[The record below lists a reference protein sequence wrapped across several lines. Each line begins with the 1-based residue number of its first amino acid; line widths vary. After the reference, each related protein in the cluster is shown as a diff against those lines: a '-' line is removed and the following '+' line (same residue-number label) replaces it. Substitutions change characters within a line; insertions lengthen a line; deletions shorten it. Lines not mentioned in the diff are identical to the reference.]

1 MNRDMVFISHANPE
15 DNDFSRWL
23 ALQLAKDGYG
33 VWCDL
38 TKLLGGENFWK
49 DAEEAIRSRTIK
61 FLYVLSR
68 TSNTKDGPRNELQIA
83 KNIAR
88 ADQSLH
94 DFVIPLHVDALPHGE
109 INVLLTSLN
118 AISFE
123 RSWAKG
129 YSQLVEVLERE
140 TVPKNANFG
149 PASVS
154 TWWRGQF
161 SANRGVSQKPETYL
175 SNLLPV
181 LSMPESIW
189 LHTLEPT
196 RTGPVEPEHRL
207 GFAGFMDG
215 IDIVTFASADDVRP
229 ALGSSARLWD
239 SNALSVS
246 DLLQGKSRLEAK
258 KGRYFLSRLMRECWE
273 QWIGTTGLR
282 SYALS
287 NKSQCHFFPKR
298 DQPRLN
304 IQFKTPEGHQAW
316 RGVVG
321 YATQADGTLRYWH
334 YGVQSRPMFAPRLS
348 YMLSAH
354 VIFTSDGATPWTSHR
369 RMHSARRRQCKNWFN
384 PHWRDRLL
392 ATLHWLSQGN
402 SSLRIPCGKLA
413 FIEVSSLPQ
422 AFESDVSY
430 ADPPTRKERLLV
442 GDHDQSDSVLV
453 EEEEEIESVDDDE
466 DSEDIDEEEET

>member
-1 MNRDMVFISHANPE
+1 MVFISHANPE
-15 DNDFSRWL
+15 DNDFTRWL

-83 KNIAR
+83 KNVAR

-94 DFVIPLHVDALPHGE
+94 DFVIPLRVDTLPHSE

-118 AISFE
+118 AVPFE
-123 RSWAKG
+123 KSWAKG
-129 YSQLVEVLERE
+129 YSQLIEVLERE
-140 TVPKNANFG
+140 TVPKNPKFG

-154 TWWRGQF
+154 KWWREQF
-161 SANRGVSQKPETYL
+161 SASRGVNHKPETYL
-175 SNLLPV
+175 SNLLPII
-181 LSMPESIW
+181 SMPDSIW
-189 LHTLEPT
+189 LHTLEPI

-207 GFAGFMDG
+207 PFAGFLDG

-229 ALGSSARLWD
+229 ALGSSVKLWQ
-239 SNALSVS
+239 SNDLSVA
-246 DLLQGKSRLEAK
+246 DLLQGRSHLGAK

-273 QWIGTTGLR
+273 QWISTTGLR
-282 SYALS
+282 GYSLS
-287 NKSQCHFFPKR
+287 NKSQCFFFPKR
-298 DQPRLN
+298 DQPKLS
-304 IQFKTPEGHQAW
+304 IQFKTTNGQQAR

-334 YGVQSRPMFAPRLS
+334 YGIQSRPMFAPCLS
-348 YMLSAH
+348 YLLSAH

-392 ATLHWLSQGN
+392 ATLHWLSQGGT
-402 SSLRIPCGKLA
+402 SLRIPCGQNT
-413 FIEVSSLPQ
+413 FIEVSLIPQ
-422 AFESDVSY
+422 QFESEVSY
-430 ADPPTRKERLLV
+430 DDPLTRKERLLV
-442 GDHDQSDSVLV
+442 GDHDATDSEVV
-453 EEEEEIESVDDDE
+453 EDDDQIESGDDE
-466 DSEDIDEEEET
+466 EDDSEDFDEEEGT